1 MKNLHIFAFSAHCD
15 HTLSQSWTT
24 TKHMDST
31 KAGSVKL
38 AINTLQAKD
47 VESVG

>member
-1 MKNLHIFAFSAHCD
+1 MKNLHMFGFSSHWD
-15 HTLSQSWTT
+15 NTLSQSWTT

-38 AINTLQAKD
+38 AINVLQAKD